1 MEMSSLLASCI
12 ILYSCIL
19 DPDALAKDI
28 FLQEYCLREAVLIA
42 VFAIIDWTMAITKD
56 RQGNILILHCTASVL
71 PSKANKK
78 KYKKNKNLFLL
89 SVYFKQYIKK
99 EIKGVIKE
107 ASQYVLQTFPIFT

>member
-42 VFAIIDWTMAITKD
+42 FAIIDRTMAITED
-56 RQGNILILHCTASVL
+56 R
-71 PSKANKK
+71 
-78 KYKKNKNLFLL
+78 
-89 SVYFKQYIKK
+89 
-99 EIKGVIKE
+99 E
-107 ASQYVLQTFPIFT
+107 TF